1 MKIIIIQLINY
12 TLSFVM
18 WMILGRIILSL
29 MLGGRQNF
37 ATALFSKITDPA
49 YRLTQRILPFAKGG
63 WVPFFTI
70 VLIIIIRL
78 ALVIIF
84 EPGTRR

>member
-12 TLSFVM
+12 TLSFIM
-18 WMILGRIILSL
+18 WMVLGRVILSL
-29 MLGGRQNF
+29 ILGNRQNF
-37 ATALFSKITDPA
+37 MTMLFAKITDPVL
-49 YRLTQRILPFAKGG
+49 RITQRILPFAKGG
-63 WVPFFTI
+63 WVPFLAI
-70 VLIIIIRL
+70 VLIIIARL

>member
-12 TLSFVM
+12 TLSFIM
-18 WMILGRIILSL
+18 WMVLGRVLLSL
-29 MLGGRQNF
+29 IIGGRQNF
-37 ATALFSKITDPA
+37 ATGLFAKLTDPA
-49 YRLTQRILPFAKGG
+49 YRITQRILPFAKGG

-70 VLIIIIRL
+70 VLIIIVRL
-78 ALVIIF
+78 AIVIIF